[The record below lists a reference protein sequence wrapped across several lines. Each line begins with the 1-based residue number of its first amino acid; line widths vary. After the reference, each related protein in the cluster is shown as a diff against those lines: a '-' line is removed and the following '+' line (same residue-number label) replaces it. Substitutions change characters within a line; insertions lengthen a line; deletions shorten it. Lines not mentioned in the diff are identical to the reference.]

1 MNYEDL
7 KKLLDYIQENNSW
20 ENMYECHQRNRYSF
34 KYVRVYIDTRERADN
49 EENVWF
55 VRLENGGYVKDF
67 RDATFEEIKKFLDL
81 PAKEVVKQLEDKR
94 WE

>member
-7 KKLLDYIQENNSW
+7 TKILNYIQENNSW
-20 ENMYECHQRNRYSF
+20 ENMYKCQKQDRYAF
-34 KYVRVYIDTRERADN
+34 KYVRVYIDTRERTDN

-55 VRLENGGYVKDF
+55 IRLENGGYVKDF
-67 RDATFEEIKKFLDL
+67 RDATFEEIKTFLDL
-81 PAKEVVKQLEDKR
+81 PIKEVIKQLEDKR